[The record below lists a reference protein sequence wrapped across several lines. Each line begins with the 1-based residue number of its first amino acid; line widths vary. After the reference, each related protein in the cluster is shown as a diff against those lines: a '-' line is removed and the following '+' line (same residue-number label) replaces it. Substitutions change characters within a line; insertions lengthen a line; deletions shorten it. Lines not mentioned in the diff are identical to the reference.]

1 MTQITLL
8 SAEPANLDQ
17 WAFLN
22 SVRLEET
29 EKKKKKRAC
38 VVVGQRNYLGEWRL
52 SYSKVYNLVHM
63 FKEELG

>member
-29 EKKKKKRAC
+29 EKKKTSLCGCRAKKL
-38 VVVGQRNYLGEWRL
+38 LGWV
-52 SYSKVYNLVHM
+52 KVKLLQSV
-63 FKEELG
+63 

>member
-22 SVRLEET
+22 SVRLEKAE
-29 EKKKKKRAC
+29 KKRAR

-52 SYSKVYNLVHM
+52 SYYKVYNLVHM